1 MVVVLFCFVL
11 CYDQMNGSEKWSK
24 EEKNLAKILSKKDES
39 SDDSPKASPT
49 ASPTNQHIRI
59 SRTQSS

>member
-1 MVVVLFCFVL
+1 
-11 CYDQMNGSEKWSK
+11 MNGSEKWSK